1 MGKNKEKK
9 TNKHAHPLKQNPS
22 VHTHTYSHDNFH
34 SCFVKIRWH
43 QLAIDFIC
51 TSIRGIFTDKGA
63 KDPVEEDEKVKAL
76 VLKNVQFRDPMK
88 KKPHDYVQCKQH
100 GA

>member
-9 TNKHAHPLKQNPS
+9 QQTNTRIHSKKNPS

-51 TSIRGIFTDKGA
+51 TSIREIFTDKGA

-88 KKPHDYVQCKQH
+88 KTS
-100 GA
+100 